1 MKQEINEK
9 LLTASSIKLLNTI
22 KVLVKER
29 DNKDISDEYA
39 LEKFENYTNRFDL
52 RVSEKEFDFLLKL
65 RVRMYDNN
73 GLLPKE
79 LVKEHKSEVIV
90 VDFKNRRKVKP

>member
-1 MKQEINEK
+1 MKKEITDK

-29 DNKDISDEYA
+29 DNKDINGEYA
-39 LEKFENYTNRFDL
+39 LEKFENYINRFDL
-52 RVSEKEFDFLLKL
+52 RVSETEFDFLLKL
-65 RVRMYDNN
+65 RVKMYDNN

-79 LVKEHKSEVIV
+79 VVKEHKSDVIV
-90 VDFKNRRKVKP
+90 VDFKNKIKIKP